1 MLLAATTAGVASR
14 SARFG
19 CDEHAMR
26 IQGRCHC
33 GNFSFMLDWTGD
45 PATIP
50 ARACTCTFCTR
61 HGAAWTSCPGGSLR
75 IRIGQPSATTTY
87 RFGTGTADFHVCTR
101 CGVAPV
107 VTSRIDDRLYAVVN
121 VRTFEDVDP
130 ERVST
135 SPSSVDGEIEDAR
148 LARRARN
155 WIGDVAF
162 VDA

>member
-1 MLLAATTAGVASR
+1 
-14 SARFG
+14 
-19 CDEHAMR
+19 MR
-26 IQGRCHC
+26 IHGRCHC
-33 GNFSFMLDWTGD
+33 GNISFALDWIPE
-45 PATIP
+45 PAQIP

-61 HGAAWTSCPGGSLR
+61 HGAVWTSCPGGSLR
-75 IRIGQPSATTTY
+75 IRIGEPSATAAY
-87 RFGTGTADFHVCTR
+87 RFGTRTADFHLCTR

-107 VTSRIDDRLYAVVN
+107 VTSRVDGRLCAVVN
-121 VRTFEDVDP
+121 VRTFEH
-130 ERVST
+130 VSPSLVTT